1 MKDEHLVA
9 ARLYREWVRRTE
21 NENAERI
28 RPQQGQQTSPQY
40 VEIVKRR
47 LELQKTGQK

>member
-9 ARLYREWVRRTE
+9 ARLYREWVRRSQ
-21 NENAERI
+21 NESAERI
-28 RPQQGQQTSPQY
+28 RPQQGQQSSPEFR
-40 VEIVKRR
+40 EIVKRR